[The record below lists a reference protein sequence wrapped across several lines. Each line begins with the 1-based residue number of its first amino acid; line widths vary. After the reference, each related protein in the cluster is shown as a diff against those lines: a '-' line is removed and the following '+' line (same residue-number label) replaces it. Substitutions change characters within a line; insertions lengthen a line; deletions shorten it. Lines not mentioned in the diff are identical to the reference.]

1 MMIVDVWPD
10 GTLTDKII
18 GAYKQADD
26 EKAIRIHEVVW
37 TRSTNTAMFQYE
49 TDMQEDEAHG
59 LLLGLTAHLSE
70 KMQILHS

>member
-18 GAYKQADD
+18 SAYKKADD
-26 EKAIRIHEVVW
+26 EKAIRIYEVVW

-59 LLLGLTAHLSE
+59 LLLGLTEHLFE
-70 KMQILHS
+70 KMQILHR